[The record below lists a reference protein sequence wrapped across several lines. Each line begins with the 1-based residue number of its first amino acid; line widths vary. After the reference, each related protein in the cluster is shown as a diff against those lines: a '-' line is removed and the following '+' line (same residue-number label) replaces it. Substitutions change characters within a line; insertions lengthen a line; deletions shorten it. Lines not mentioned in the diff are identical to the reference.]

1 MLVEINEA
9 DTGITNSCKIIMV
22 TSCKGGVG
30 KSTVA
35 ANLGIR
41 LAYDGYKTLILD
53 CDFGVRSLDLIMGLE
68 DNVIYDISDIILRD
82 VDPEKVIVSDE
93 RSENL
98 FFCAAPYSNVEHIEK
113 DQFKDAIEKINLKMS
128 FDYIIIDTPGDIGLP
143 FELATSVSDIAL
155 VISTYQPASLR
166 AAERTGIMLTEK
178 GVEERKLIIN
188 CFEKKAAENDDTPGL
203 LDIIDRTC
211 IQLIGIIP
219 YDTDLMNYQARGE
232 DVFSIGKANCA
243 VAFVNIAKRLNGR
256 NIPLFSGFRRTSRI
270 PLIRKI
276 Q

>member
-1 MLVEINEA
+1 MDSGSSTSRCN
-9 DTGITNSCKIIMV
+9 IIMV

-41 LAYDGYKTLILD
+41 FAYDGHKTLVLD

-68 DNVIYDISDIILRD
+68 DNVIYDISDIVLRG
-82 VDPEKVIVSDE
+82 VAPEKAIINDK

-98 FFCAAPYSNVEHIEK
+98 FFCAAPYSNVEDIEK
-113 DQFKDAIEKINLKMS
+113 QQFKDTIEKINEKMK

-143 FELATSVSDIAL
+143 FSLASAVSGTAL
-155 VISTYQPASLR
+155 VVSTYQPASLR
-166 AAERTGIMLTEK
+166 AAERTGMMLSEN

-188 CFEKKAAENDDTPGL
+188 CFEADAIQVGINPGL
-203 LDIIDRTC
+203 IDVIDRTC
-211 IQLIGIIP
+211 IQLVGMIP
-219 YDTDLMNYQARGE
+219 YDAELAAYQSRGE
-232 DVFSIGKANCA
+232 DVFLINKSNSA
-243 VAFVNIAKRLNGR
+243 VAFSNIANRLYGR
-256 NIPLFSGFRRTSRI
+256 NVPLFSGFRRTKRDA
-270 PLIRKI
+270 LLKKI